1 MIANKRC
8 PECGREMVHHEFNG
22 RVYYICK
29 NCGKEL
35 VVPAMA
41 LI

>member
-8 PECGREMVHHEFNG
+8 PECGGEMIHHEFNG

-29 NCGKEL
+29 NCRKEL